1 MAKAATKTAWPRWSY
16 FRHNTRPPDWA
27 VQFVGAVAT
36 AQDDIDTTDPRPVSV
51 SGRGSRALAAPLQ
64 GLGYEVETGKAAAQR
79 IRRPVLFGGNGVSS
93 LTYEVDAVHDALGV
107 VVEVE
112 AGRGA
117 QSNAGYRDLIRAS
130 LILDA
135 RYLALMMPIA
145 YRWKSAGKDF
155 SAAAYADT
163 RAVLDAVYASRRLPL
178 PFDGVLLVGY

>member
-1 MAKAATKTAWPRWSY
+1 M
-16 FRHNTRPPDWA
+16 
-27 VQFVGAVAT
+27 
-36 AQDDIDTTDPRPVSV
+36 SV
-51 SGRGSRALAAPLQ
+51 SSDAVLGHIAAPLQ

-79 IRRPVLFGGNGVSS
+79 IRRPVLFGENGVPS

-145 YRWKSAGKDF
+145 YRWKSSGKVF
-155 SAAAYADT
+155 SAAAYSDT